1 MKTITAACKTCF
13 KAEYAKGVFDHMV
26 EPMSYAAIERLVAN
40 EAAARQPHNDDA
52 GNPCTEAL
60 IGA

>member
-1 MKTITAACKTCF
+1 MTTCKTCF

-52 GNPCTEAL
+52 GNPCVTEETP
-60 IGA
+60 